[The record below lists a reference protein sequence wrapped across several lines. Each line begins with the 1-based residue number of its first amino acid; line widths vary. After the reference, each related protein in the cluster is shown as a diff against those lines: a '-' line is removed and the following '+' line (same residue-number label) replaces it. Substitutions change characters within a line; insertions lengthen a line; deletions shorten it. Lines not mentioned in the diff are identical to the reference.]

1 MVKKTAVIVLVLV
14 LVAVVGVVVIAGQEK
29 TKKVDMELVGTVI
42 DIGEGSIIFEVDL
55 KGSPGKAY
63 ARGVSVSGLP
73 TEMGDECFD
82 LEGPDGMNTEYAQ
95 IAIIFEDGSMLF
107 GNMEDKDVVP
117 SYVCFASPS
126 QAAYTIEGGTGRFE
140 GADGDIVFELIT
152 YAFGEGLVIAETGH
166 GTGEI
171 TLP

>member
-1 MVKKTAVIVLVLV
+1 
-14 LVAVVGVVVIAGQEK
+14 
-29 TKKVDMELVGTVI
+29 
-42 DIGEGSIIFEVDL
+42 
-55 KGSPGKAY
+55 
-63 ARGVSVSGLP
+63 
-73 TEMGDECFD
+73 

-107 GNMEDKDVVP
+107 GNMDEEEVP

-140 GADGDIVFELIT
+140 GAGGNIVFELIT

-166 GTGEI
+166 GTGQI

>member
-1 MVKKTAVIVLVLV
+1 MVKKVAVVVLVLV

-29 TKKVDMELVGTVI
+29 TQKVDMELVGTVI
-42 DIGEGSIIFEVDL
+42 NIGEGSVIFEVDL
-55 KGSPGKAY
+55 KGAPGKAY

-73 TEMGDECFD
+73 AEMGDKCFD

-107 GNMEDKDVVP
+107 GNMAEGVP

-126 QAAYTIEGGTGRFE
+126 QAAYKIEGGTGRFE
-140 GADGDIVFELIT
+140 GAGGAIVFELIT
-152 YAFGEGLVIAETGH
+152 YAFGGPEGAVIAETGH
-166 GTGEI
+166 GTGEV

>member
-1 MVKKTAVIVLVLV
+1 MVKKGAVVVLVLV
-14 LVAVVGVVVIAGQEK
+14 LVAVMGVVVIAGQEK
-29 TKKVDMELVGTVI
+29 TQKVDMELVGTVI

-55 KGSPGKAY
+55 KGKPGKAY

-107 GNMEDKDVVP
+107 GNMDEEEVP

-140 GADGDIVFELIT
+140 GAGGNIVFELIT

-166 GTGEI
+166 GTGQI

>member
-1 MVKKTAVIVLVLV
+1 MVKKIAVVLLVLV
-14 LVAVVGVVVIAGQEK
+14 LIGVLSVAAISGKEK
-29 TKKVDMELVGTVI
+29 TQKVDMELVGTVI
-42 DIGEGSIIFEVDL
+42 NIGDGSVIFEVDL

-73 TEMGDECFD
+73 VEMGDECFD
-82 LEGPDGMNTEYAQ
+82 LEGPDGMNTDSAQ

-107 GNMEDKDVVP
+107 GNMDEDTP
-117 SYVCFASPS
+117 NYVCFASPS
-126 QAAYTIEGGTGRFE
+126 QAAYRIDGGTGRFE
-140 GADGDIVFELIT
+140 GAGGDVVFELIT
-152 YAFGEGLVIAETGH
+152 YAFGGPEGAVIAETGH

>member
-1 MVKKTAVIVLVLV
+1 MVAV

-29 TKKVDMELVGTVI
+29 TQKVDMELVGTVI
-42 DIGEGSIIFEVDL
+42 NIGEGSVIFDVDL

-63 ARGVSVSGLP
+63 SRGVSVSGFP
-73 TEMGDECFD
+73 EEMGDECFNLD
-82 LEGPDGMNTEYAQ
+82 GPDGMNTTAAQ
-95 IAIIFEDGSMLF
+95 ITIIFEDGSMLF
-107 GNMEDKDVVP
+107 GNMAEGVP

-126 QAAYTIEGGTGRFE
+126 QAAYKIEGGTGRFE

-152 YAFGEGLVIAETGH
+152 YAFGGPEGAVIAETGH

>member
-1 MVKKTAVIVLVLV
+1 MVKKVAVVLLVLV
-14 LVAVVGVVVIAGQEK
+14 LVVVLGVVVTAGQEK
-29 TKKVDMELVGTVI
+29 TQTVDMELVGTVI
-42 DIGEGSIIFEVDL
+42 NIGEGSVIFEVDL

-73 TEMGDECFD
+73 AEMGDECFD
-82 LEGPDGMNTEYAQ
+82 IEGPDGMNTEYAQ

-107 GNMEDKDVVP
+107 GNMDEAIP

-126 QAAYTIEGGTGRFE
+126 QAVYRIDGGTGRFE
-140 GADGDIVFELIT
+140 GAGGNIVFELIT
-152 YAFGEGLVIAETGH
+152 YAFGGPEGAVIAETGH

-171 TLP
+171 ELP